1 MSIETRCRRCGREYE
16 ADCAAILAGLW
27 RLCPACR
34 DPRPPGAGVPAA
46 VAGAIRAHLDGAA
59 WERAGATEAAE
70 AASLRDFFAA
80 WPGVGR

>member
-1 MSIETRCRRCGREYE
+1 MPIEIRCRRCGRPFV
-16 ADCAAILAGLW
+16 ADRTAILAGRW

-34 DPRPPGAGVPAA
+34 DPRPPGGGDAGA